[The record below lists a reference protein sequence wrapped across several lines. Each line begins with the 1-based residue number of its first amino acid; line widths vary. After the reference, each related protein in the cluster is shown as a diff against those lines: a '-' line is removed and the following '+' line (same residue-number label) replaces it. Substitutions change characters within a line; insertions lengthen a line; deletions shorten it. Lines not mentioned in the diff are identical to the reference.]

1 MCTPCRL
8 MKWKVSVQLHNNVQL
23 LELESALQSEKS
35 VGLEAQKGAGVL
47 YKKKGGG
54 VYYNFKQSLVVP
66 TSIQTVTDPVPKT
79 KTPRGREKLKA
90 VSHLQDAAPL
100 LLQPV

>member
-1 MCTPCRL
+1 
-8 MKWKVSVQLHNNVQL
+8 MKWKVCRFSVQLHNNVQL

-35 VGLEAQKGAGVL
+35 VGLEAQKGARVL

-66 TSIQTVTDPVPKT
+66 TSIQTAVTDPVPKT
-79 KTPRGREKLKA
+79 KTPREGK
-90 VSHLQDAAPL
+90 S
-100 LLQPV
+100 